1 MSRFFSARCGWMT
14 RTAALTITLASAA
27 PHSSPVALEY
37 AAAAAETNLEI
48 TARDVA
54 ASNQKVRMA
63 HAALLTM
70 WGNGFRRLGQ
80 RFYEPDLIAFYRG
93 VRTGCGIVRGSNAIY
108 CPRDNT
114 IYYDEVFIAAQAKF
128 AARELGT
135 DGDMAAIGVIAH
147 EVGHAVAMQLGHIS
161 RSTYH
166 NEATADCL
174 AGAFT
179 RQAERDGTLEEG
191 DVEEAFFA
199 MAAAA
204 DPTPQLT
211 GDRRVDGY
219 ILRRAARMAHG
230 TREQRMENFRNG
242 LENGPRA
249 CLPGVRGL

>member
-1 MSRFFSARCGWMT
+1 MNRMFSPRGAWT
-14 RTAALTITLASAA
+14 VLAAVFGVTLASAA

-37 AAAAAETNLEI
+37 AARAAESNVEI

-70 WGNGFRRLGQ
+70 WGSGFRRVGQ

-114 IYYDEVFIAAQAKF
+114 IYYDEVFIAAQAKL

-161 RSTYH
+161 RSTYE

-199 MAAAA
+199 MSAAG

-211 GDRRVDGY
+211 GDQRVDRY

-230 TREQRMENFRNG
+230 TREQRMENFRSG

-249 CLPGVRGL
+249 CLPEVRGL